1 MESTNKYQQ
10 NPKPKHK
17 LKFKPNKKPRTSA
30 FIRQQ
35 KESKI
40 LTKIE
45 LLGED
50 EITELVKTDIDK
62 ATRTLC

>member
-17 LKFKPNKKPRTSA
+17 LKFKPNKKPKTSA
-30 FIRQQ
+30 YIRQQ

-40 LTKIE
+40 LRKID
-45 LLGED
+45 LLSEE
-50 EITELVKTDIDK
+50 EITDLVKTDIDK
-62 ATRTLC
+62 ATR